1 MKLEE
6 LQKIEG
12 IGEIVGQS
20 IYDWFRDKNNFD
32 LLKRLEDGGVIIAKR
47 ITHNVE
53 RKLSNKI
60 FVLTGS
66 LSKLTRDEAK
76 DKIRAL
82 GGDISSS
89 ISKNTDYVVAGEE
102 PGSKYE
108 KAVKLGLQ
116 ILDEKQFFPVCVPE
130 QEGAAIFFL
139 RLLEI

>member
-1 MKLEE
+1 MEDW
-6 LQKIEG
+6 QSVEG

-32 LLKRLEDGGVIIAKR
+32 LLKRLEDGGVVLSKKSDHARPAAAGGRAGVRSK
-47 ITHNVE
+47 
-53 RKLSNKI
+53 KLQGKI

-66 LSKLTRDEAK
+66 LAGLTRDEAK

-89 ISKNTDYVVAGEE
+89 VSKNTDYVVAGEE

-108 KAVKLGLQ
+108 KAKKLGVK
-116 ILDEKQFFPVCVPE
+116 IIGEE
-130 QEGAAIFFL
+130 EFL
-139 RLLEI
+139 KLLE